1 MMGRECIRLVYK
13 KAWGA
18 NYGSVQ
24 IFPNSKSRRCQL
36 HQRSLGWN
44 LSWFDNLT
52 QWRCEDDFHVFSTRW
67 EEDQM
72 AGFARS
78 VWKSETVGQHG
89 VEFIHDQMIT
99 IWSNEGDQR
108 PVWFLREAIFKDQC
122 DVEDK
127 LSSKLAHRSLSP
139 KSVVQWREV
148 IFKVSTVKTSY
159 PQSQYSEDK
168 LSLKSAH
175 CSGESLSPKSAQYS
189 GENLSPKSAQY
200 FGEKLSSESA
210 QWRQVIFKDQH
221 CIVDI
226 GYL

>member
-18 NYGSVQ
+18 NYCSVQ
-24 IFPNSKSRRCQL
+24 TFPNFLLEESRRCQL

-78 VWKSETVGQHG
+78 VWKSETVGQDG

-99 IWSNEGDQR
+99 IWSNKGDQR

-127 LSSKLAHRSLSP
+127 LSSKSAHRSLSP

-159 PQSQYSEDK
+159 LQSQ
-168 LSLKSAH
+168 
-175 CSGESLSPKSAQYS
+175 QYS
-189 GENLSPKSAQY
+189 
-200 FGEKLSSESA
+200 GEKLSSKSA
-210 QWRQVIFKDQH
+210 QWRQVILKVSTVK
-221 CIVDI
+221 IS
-226 GYL
+226 YL